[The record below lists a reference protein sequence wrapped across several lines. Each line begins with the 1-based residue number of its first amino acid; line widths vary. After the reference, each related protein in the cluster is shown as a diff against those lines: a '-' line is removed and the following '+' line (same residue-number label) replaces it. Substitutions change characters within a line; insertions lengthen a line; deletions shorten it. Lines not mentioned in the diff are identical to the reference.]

1 MQPFSPQAL
10 LARKVPIDN
19 DWSRRDTMIYALGV
33 GAEELPFVYE
43 KQLVALPTMAAA
55 IGYPG
60 FHFWMDP
67 ELGIDTGRIVHGET
81 EVLLHRPLPVEGRFS
96 SINQVE
102 RIWDKGEGKGAVV
115 RQMRQI
121 HDAQGAHIATVT
133 NSSMLR
139 GNGGFGGTS
148 EGQPAPRPVPDDRTP
163 DAVVT
168 LATAP
173 NQALLYRLSGDYNPL
188 HIDPAAAQ
196 AVGFE
201 RPILHGLCTFGVA
214 GRAILAALCGNDPA
228 RLRKIG
234 VRFSSPV
241 YPGETI
247 SVEIWKGVDGNAS
260 FRAIAKERGVMV
272 LNNGYAETL

>member
-1 MQPFSPQAL
+1 MQPFSPEAL
-10 LARKVPIDN
+10 LARKVPIEN
-19 DWSRRDTMIYALGV
+19 SWSERDTILYALGV
-33 GAEELPFVYE
+33 GADDLPFVYE

-55 IGYPG
+55 VGYPG
-60 FHFWMDP
+60 FDFWTAP

-81 EVLLHRPLPVEGRFS
+81 EVLLHRPLPSAGQFS

-102 RIWDKGEGKGAVV
+102 QIWDKGEGKGAVV
-115 RQMRQI
+115 RQTRQI
-121 HDAQGAHIATVT
+121 HDAQGVHIATVT

-139 GNGGFGGTS
+139 GNGGFGGRT
-148 EGQPAPRPVPDDRTP
+148 EGQPAPRPVPDDRQP
-163 DAVVT
+163 DEVVT

-196 AVGFE
+196 AVGFD

-228 RLRKIG
+228 RLRRIG

-247 SVEIWKGVDGNAS
+247 SVEIWKGADGTAS
-260 FRAIAKERGVMV
+260 FRAIAKERGTTV
-272 LNNGYAETL
+272 LNNGYAEIL